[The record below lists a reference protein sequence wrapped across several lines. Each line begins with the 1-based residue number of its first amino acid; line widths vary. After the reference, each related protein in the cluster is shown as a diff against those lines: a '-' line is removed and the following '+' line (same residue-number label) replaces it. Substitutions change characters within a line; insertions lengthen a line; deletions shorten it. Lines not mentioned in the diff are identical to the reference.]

1 MLPDAIDRNPS
12 RRHLR
17 SFAWMTALVLVAVS
31 WRLDSLGL
39 SLALWLAGASVFA
52 LGTVWPAAFRWWYVA
67 LVVLT
72 YPLGWL
78 VSRVLLGAVYFG
90 LITPLAV
97 CFRLRGRDALER
109 RFAPGATTY
118 WQPRVRERA
127 LQDYYR
133 QF

>member
-1 MLPDAIDRNPS
+1 
-12 RRHLR
+12 
-17 SFAWMTALVLVAVS
+17 MTALVLVAVS
-31 WRLDSLGL
+31 WRLDAFAWG
-39 SLALWLAGASVFA
+39 LALRLAGASVFA

-67 LVVLT
+67 LAVLT
-72 YPLGWL
+72 YPVGWL
-78 VSRVLLGAVYFG
+78 VSRMLLGVVYFG

-97 CFRLRGRDALER
+97 CFRLRGRDVLKR

-118 WQPRVRERA
+118 WQPRVRQPA